1 MIEVFLFRLPADI
14 SRRPHTWSTRVR
26 VEQAVPIHQV
36 ITSKTGHP
44 VRPFQ
49 TGLSERCLL
58 AGSYQVSCV
67 SRRAGRNRRYEEL
80 SVV

>member
-44 VRPFQ
+44 VRPM
-49 TGLSERCLL
+49 GLTLGVMRTKKPLQRVPRST
-58 AGSYQVSCV
+58 
-67 SRRAGRNRRYEEL
+67 
-80 SVV
+80 